1 LIELWGLQV
10 ALEQLSSNVSSTE
23 TATPSRSDAIP
34 GSGIT
39 RFNKDVLAAWARV
52 RKQRSPI
59 AQDDTSPS
67 MKNGDLKTDFG
78 IVHYQSVAREVPR
91 EVKLQEWEGQV
102 QEVGSDYFS
111 ARLVDLTAGEREE
124 TEEAE
129 LPLDDLIESD
139 RALLVPGAVFRW
151 IIGYRYMYGQKDRF
165 TRFVIRRL
173 PMWTEQEIRSAD
185 QEADELHHALFG
197 NHSDRAATTGSD

>member
-1 LIELWGLQV
+1 M
-10 ALEQLSSNVSSTE
+10 APEQLSSNVSQSE
-23 TATPSRSDAIP
+23 TAIPSNSTFP
-34 GSGIT
+34 GSSLT
-39 RFNKDVLAAWARV
+39 RFNKDVLEAWARV
-52 RKQRSPI
+52 RKQPSPSG
-59 AQDDTSPS
+59 QDDISPS
-67 MKNGDLKTDFG
+67 MKNGELKKDLG
-78 IVHYQSVAREVPR
+78 VVHYRTVEREIPR

-102 QEVGSDYFS
+102 QEVGPTYFS
-111 ARLVDLTAGEREE
+111 ARLVDLTAGEKVE

-185 QEADELHHALFG
+185 QEADELHHALLG
-197 NHSDRAATTGSD
+197 NHSNRAATTRSD

>member
-1 LIELWGLQV
+1 LIELWSLQV

-23 TATPSRSDAIP
+23 TATQSRTSTAP
-34 GSGIT
+34 GAGVT
-39 RFNKDVLAAWARV
+39 RFNKDVLEARTQFHKQV
-52 RKQRSPI
+52 RPT
-59 AQDDTSPS
+59 AQDNISPS
-67 MKNGDLKTDFG
+67 MKNGELKDFG
-78 IVHYQSVAREVPR
+78 IVHYQLSEREVPR

-102 QEVGSDYFS
+102 QEVGANSFS
-111 ARLVDLTAGEREE
+111 ARLVDLTAGEKEE

-151 IIGYRYMYGQKDRF
+151 IIGYRYMYGQKERF

-173 PMWTEQEIRSAD
+173 PMWTEQEVRSAD

-197 NHSDRAATTGSD
+197 NDSNRAATTGSD